1 MNSAAGS
8 EYHGIGH
15 AKLLLFGEHAAVYAY
30 PAVGVGLPDCTTLSL
45 MPTGDDA
52 WSAPDLP
59 PPYRPWFDALTA
71 ALESEIPG
79 DAAAVRGRIRLVSTV
94 PVAQGFGSS
103 ATLCTA
109 LAQAALRALTESQ
122 TVADGKVWA
131 LANRLERIFHGT
143 PSGID
148 TGLAIHQGVTAFSF
162 HGDEL
167 PSARRINGGN
177 FFLVAGSVPRSAGTK
192 ELVGAIGSRMREGDR
207 RTAEL
212 LAELGRIASDACDAI
227 PAAVDVVGRMNLA
240 GLTGRAHR
248 ALEALGLGNDRLNQ
262 CLHLGMK
269 AGALGGK
276 LSGAGGGGAFYL
288 VCHDRESAASVA
300 RGLAQSGIVDAE
312 TIRSVAIQNGAT
324 A

>member
-1 MNSAAGS
+1 MNRAVGR

-30 PAVGVGLPDCTTLSL
+30 PAVGVGLPDCTRLSL
-45 MPTGDDA
+45 IPSNDET
-52 WSAPDLP
+52 WRAPDLP

-71 ALESEIPG
+71 ALEAEIPA
-79 DAAAVRGRIRLVSTV
+79 DAVRGRVHLVSSV

-109 LAQAALRALTESQ
+109 LAQAALRALTESE
-122 TVADGKVWA
+122 TVADRKVWS
-131 LANRLERIFHGT
+131 LANRLERVFHGT

-162 HGDEL
+162 DGDEL
-167 PSARRINGGN
+167 PGARRIDGGD

-192 ELVGAIGSRMREGDR
+192 ELVGAIGTRMREGDR

-212 LAELGRIASDACDAI
+212 LAELGRIATDACDAI
-227 PAAVDVVGRMNLA
+227 PAAVDVAGRMNLA
-240 GLTGRAHR
+240 ALAGRAHR

-262 CLHLGMK
+262 CLSRGME

-288 VCHDRESAASVA
+288 ICHDRESADSVS
-300 RGLAQSGIVDAE
+300 RGLAESGIMDAA
-312 TIRSVAIQNGAT
+312 TIRSVAIQNRAT